1 MNIIILILFRKINCL
16 INIDILSNYF
26 ISKKIIYVFF
36 FYWKTNKQTNIDI
49 IIKSVLGYT
58 IEEISNNI
66 IFYLD

>member
-36 FYWKTNKQTNIDI
+36 FNWKTNKQTNIDI

>member
-26 ISKKIIYVFF
+26 ISKNYICCFF
-36 FYWKTNKQTNIDI
+36 LIEKKNKQINIDI

>member
-1 MNIIILILFRKINCL
+1 M
-16 INIDILSNYF
+16 
-26 ISKKIIYVFF
+26 FF
-36 FYWKTNKQTNIDI
+36 FLIEKTNKQTNIDI

>member
-36 FYWKTNKQTNIDI
+36 FNLKNKKTNK
-49 IIKSVLGYT
+49 YR
-58 IEEISNNI
+58 
-66 IFYLD
+66 YLLKKGIGIRY